1 VILVVP
7 GFIMG
12 LSYLFI
18 IKQIQ
23 VMENKWTANQST
35 CSSWAVFQ
43 LAECHPDKTTKTLP
57 TRTILAPTF
66 TEIN

>member
-1 VILVVP
+1 MRCTQVLWCRSHEVYMFLVILVVP

-23 VMENKWTANQST
+23 VMENK
-35 CSSWAVFQ
+35 
-43 LAECHPDKTTKTLP
+43 
-57 TRTILAPTF
+57 
-66 TEIN
+66 